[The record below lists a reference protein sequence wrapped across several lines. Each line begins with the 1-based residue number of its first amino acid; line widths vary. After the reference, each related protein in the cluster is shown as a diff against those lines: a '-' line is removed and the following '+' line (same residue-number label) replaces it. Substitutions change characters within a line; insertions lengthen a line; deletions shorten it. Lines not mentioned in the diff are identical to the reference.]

1 MCHPYEALVLMETHF
16 RITPVPRERFTHLF
30 SLSDI
35 ELAAIGAQRVVVDA
49 NPGYPCRVSLVD
61 AAVGERVILT
71 PFMHHDVASPYR
83 SSGPIYV
90 REAAHTTQPVID
102 EIPIMFRHR
111 LLSVRAYDRDALMRR
126 AQVVA
131 GPGMQNVLTQFFTDP
146 DTAYIH
152 LHNAGPGC
160 FNALVQRA

>member
-1 MCHPYEALVLMETHF
+1 MEAHF
-16 RITPVPRERFTHLF
+16 RIIAVPRERFTHLF
-30 SLSDI
+30 SLSDS
-35 ELAAIGAQRVVVDA
+35 ELAAQGAQRVAVDA
-49 NPGYPCRVSLVD
+49 NPGFPCRVSLVD
-61 AAVGERVILT
+61 ARIGERVILT
-71 PFMHHDVASPYR
+71 AFRHHDVASPYR

-90 REAAHTTQPVID
+90 REAAYTAQPGID

-111 LLSVRAYDRDALMRR
+111 LLSVRAYDRGAIMREARVVEGHDLEDAITHCF
-126 AQVVA
+126 A
-131 GPGMQNVLTQFFTDP
+131 DP

>member
-1 MCHPYEALVLMETHF
+1 METHF
-16 RITPVPRERFTHLF
+16 QIIAVPRERFTHLF
-30 SLSDI
+30 SLSDV
-35 ELAAIGAQRVVVDA
+35 ELAACGAQRVVVDA

-61 AAVGERVILT
+61 AAIGERVILT
-71 PFMHHDVASPYR
+71 PFVHHDVASPYR

-90 REAAHTTQPVID
+90 REAAHPTQPGID

-111 LLSVRAYDRDALMRR
+111 LLSVRAYDRDALMRA

-131 GPGMQNVLTQFFTDP
+131 GHGLQDVITELFADP

-160 FNALVQRA
+160 FNALVERRRSID